1 MYDEIE
7 ICPLNVYHVHLKK
20 TENISDFGKL
30 LGIFLFILLIV
41 YFLSSG
47 LFCLWEQAGP
57 SLIAQ
62 SLSLQRTQ
70 GIMTKSQAGCF
81 TLTSAF
87 LMFGKGP
94 LSTSAALAK

>member
-7 ICPLNVYHVHLKK
+7 ICPLNVYYIHLTK

-30 LGIFLFILLIV
+30 SGIFLFILLV
-41 YFLSSG
+41 AYFLSLG
-47 LFCLWEQAGP
+47 LFCLSDQVKL

-62 SLSLQRTQ
+62 SLSLQRTR
-70 GIMTKSQAGCF
+70 GITTKTQTGCF
-81 TLTSAF
+81 TLASAF

-94 LSTSAALAK
+94 LSNSAKLAK